1 MQTVVSDNKCQ
12 ELWDLLRK
20 TRQEK
25 ELSRQDVM
33 RYRREAV
40 KHVGSDDN
48 LYRVEWVR
56 AILVLVLSDIFFP
69 ELMSTVAC
77 A

>member
-20 TRQEK
+20 ARQEK
-25 ELSRQDVM
+25 ALTRQDIM
-33 RYRREAV
+33 RYRREAA

-56 AILVLVLSDIFFP
+56 AILVLSSLFFP
-69 ELMSTVAC
+69 S
-77 A
+77 